1 LVGKSGVSVRRISD
15 SEEEEPTANLIW
27 LFLAERGRRKTTVR
41 LGEKARQ
48 YGTGRVDRDATQSPH
63 AHTRTSSLN

>member
-1 LVGKSGVSVRRISD
+1 LVGKSGVSLRRISD

-48 YGTGRVDRDATQSPH
+48 TGTGRVDRDATQSPH
-63 AHTRTSSLN
+63 THTRAQAA